1 MKRRLIWL
9 LLLWFIAPIGTF
21 ACSCAWPGPMPCG
34 ARTLGPNGVLF
45 VGTVTHIDNPAPDD
59 GGLGG
64 TGEAHY
70 RFHIDEAFGGTV
82 GAEVDVYS
90 GRGGADCSYHFEQ
103 GKKYLVSPYEKDDGR
118 LFATIWSITRPFEQ
132 AQAKLAQLRAMRD
145 HQRVAS
151 VYGVLSTSEQ
161 PYDSVTD
168 NTLGEPLGNTR
179 VVLRSNGQI
188 FETVTD
194 SNGVYAT
201 YDVPGGEY
209 HFSAE
214 LPENLEL
221 AETIVDN
228 PLPPLKLPAD
238 ACYEYDV
245 DALPT
250 GSIRG

>member
-1 MKRRLIWL
+1 
-9 LLLWFIAPIGTF
+9 
-21 ACSCAWPGPMPCG
+21 
-34 ARTLGPNGVLF
+34 
-45 VGTVTHIDNPAPDD
+45 
-59 GGLGG
+59 
-64 TGEAHY
+64 
-70 RFHIDEAFGGTV
+70 
-82 GAEVDVYS
+82 
-90 GRGGADCSYHFEQ
+90 
-103 GKKYLVSPYEKDDGR
+103 LVSPYEKDDGR